1 MADSLPTEPGQTGEP
16 LDMLEGM
23 WLLRAFE
30 EKVLELYSQNQL
42 AGLVHL
48 GIGQE
53 GVAVGVAATLRRDDY
68 LYGSHRSHG
77 HFLAKGADPARLLA
91 ELAGRTT
98 GYCGGKGG
106 SMHIVATDCGA
117 MTATGVVA
125 GTLPLALGTAL
136 VCQRRG
142 QGQVVA
148 VFFGDGAGQTGGFH
162 ESLNLA
168 TLWQLPVVLVC
179 ENNGYAEF
187 TPLSSHTLVERLSA
201 HGAAYSLPG
210 EVVDGNDVRAVRA
223 AAARAVDRA
232 RSGEGPSMVE
242 CLTYR
247 LRGHYIGDAETYR
260 QAGEVAEWRDKDPI
274 CRLAAGL
281 LAEGQVSEA
290 KLDEI
295 AQRARQR
302 IEEAS
307 RFALESPRPS
317 EADLMAHVYGEARP
331 QA

>member
-1 MADSLPTEPGQTGEP
+1 MTAGISAKLVKA
-16 LDMLEGM
+16 MLEGM
-23 WLLRAFE
+23 WLIRAFE

-53 GVAVGVAATLRRDDY
+53 GVAVGVAFALNPDDY

-91 ELAGRTT
+91 ELAGRAT

-106 SMHIVATDCGA
+106 SMHIVAAECGA

-136 VCQRRG
+136 VCQQRA

-187 TPLSSHTLVERLSA
+187 TPLSSHTRVERLSA
-201 HGAAYSLPG
+201 HGAAYGLPA
-210 EVVDGNDVRAVRA
+210 EVVDGNDVLAVHA
-223 AAARAVDRA
+223 AAAQAAARARA
-232 RSGEGPSMVE
+232 GEGPTMVE

-260 QAGEVAEWRDKDPI
+260 QAEEVAEWRDKDPI
-274 CRLAAGL
+274 RRLSAGL
-281 LAEGQVSEA
+281 LAEGQVSQA

-295 AQRARQR
+295 VQRARQR
-302 IEEAS
+302 IEEAA

-317 EADLMAHVYGEARP
+317 EADLMTHVYADSKERAL
-331 QA
+331 